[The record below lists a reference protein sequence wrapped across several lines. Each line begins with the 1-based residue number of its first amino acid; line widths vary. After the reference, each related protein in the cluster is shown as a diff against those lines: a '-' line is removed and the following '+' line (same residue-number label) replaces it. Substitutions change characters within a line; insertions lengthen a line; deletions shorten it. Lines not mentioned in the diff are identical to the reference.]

1 VERVTVTARR
11 TAQVGLLGALLAL
24 TGLVAAAAPTGA
36 AEVGAAQHPV
46 QMALQTVAVPS
57 AVSARGH
64 DVSYPQCGGALPSSG
79 EFGLVGVDGG
89 RPFAVNPC
97 LADQIA
103 WARTFG
109 RPQYYANTA
118 NPGPRLSSHWPIG
131 QHGPRACTK
140 ARPDSAGCAYD
151 YGVNVAKS
159 SFARARAAARSIGA
173 KDPVASTWWL
183 DVELHNTWEA
193 DEFGPAPKYLRND
206 VAALAGMVHAL
217 HRKGVRHIGVYSTA
231 HQWGV
236 VTGGA
241 SLGRAPVWSAGT
253 GSQANARIHCRPTFS
268 FTGGPIRMAQYATN
282 GFDGDLRCG

>member
-11 TAQVGLLGALLAL
+11 TAQVGLLATLLVL
-24 TGLVAAAAPTGA
+24 TGLVAGAAPIGA
-36 AEVGAAQHPV
+36 AELGAAQHPV

-57 AVSARGH
+57 AVGARGH
-64 DVSYPQCGGALPSSG
+64 DVSYPQCGSALPTSG
-79 EFGLVGVDGG
+79 QFGLVGVDGG

-97 LADQIA
+97 LAEQIA

-109 RPQYYANTA
+109 RPGYYANTA

-131 QHGPRACTK
+131 QHGPKVCTK

-151 YGVNVAKS
+151 YGVNAAKS

-173 KDPVASTWWL
+173 KDPVDSTWWL

-193 DEFGPAPKYLRND
+193 DQFGPAPQYLRND

-217 HRKGVRHIGVYSTA
+217 HRKGVRHVGVYSTA

-241 SLGRAPVWSAGT
+241 SLGKAPVWYAGT
-253 GSQANARIHCRPTFS
+253 GGQANARNHCRPAFS